1 MQNQKNRITV
11 VTLISKYN
19 VKRKIKQKQD
29 NKTNRCYVLYT
40 CFLRFNLKDCKE
52 DNETIEEGNE
62 FHNGII
68 FIKKEFL
75 K

>member
-1 MQNQKNRITV
+1 M
-11 VTLISKYN
+11 Y
-19 VKRKIKQKQD
+19 
-29 NKTNRCYVLYT
+29 YT